1 MVLGKEEILE
11 LLLVDGPE
19 LLDLMK
25 RVCEPGEVTYSRNV
39 FIPLTRACRNRCGY
53 CTFRSDSP
61 TPPSFPQGTSSG
73 RSGWPEIW
81 GAQRPSSP
89 SVRMHMRSPR

>member
-1 MVLGKEEILE
+1 MVIGKEEILE

-25 RVCEPGEVTYSRNV
+25 HVCEPGEVTYSRNV

-53 CTFRSDSP
+53 
-61 TPPSFPQGTSSG
+61 
-73 RSGWPEIW
+73 
-81 GAQRPSSP
+81 
-89 SVRMHMRSPR
+89 